1 MAELGI
7 DLPLLWA
14 AIIVVGVVMYV
25 LLDGFD
31 LGVGILFPFLPT
43 DQDRDLAMNSV
54 APIWDGNETWLVL
67 GGAGLFAAFPL
78 AYAVILP
85 GTYLPLIIMLLGL
98 IFRGVAFEFRF
109 KAHHRRHLWD
119 KAFHYGSLAATIA
132 QGMVLG
138 AFIQGFEVEN
148 RQFAGGMFDWL
159 TPFSLLTGAA
169 LISGYAL
176 LGATW
181 LIMKTERELQ
191 ERCYRLARGLLMA
204 VLAFIGI
211 VSVWTPL
218 LNPEIAERWFTWPNI
233 AWLSPVPVVTA
244 LVAFALWRA
253 LERRRE
259 VLPFVLSLA
268 LFLLSFLGLG
278 ISLWPN
284 VIPPDISIWEASAPP
299 ETQLFIL
306 IGTAILLPIILGYTG
321 FTYFVFR
328 GKVRPG
334 AGYH

>member
-191 ERCYRLARGLLMA
+191 ERCYRLARGLLSRCSRSSA
-204 VLAFIGI
+204 SSACG
-211 VSVWTPL
+211 
-218 LNPEIAERWFTWPNI
+218 
-233 AWLSPVPVVTA
+233 
-244 LVAFALWRA
+244 
-253 LERRRE
+253 RR
-259 VLPFVLSLA
+259 F
-268 LFLLSFLGLG
+268 
-278 ISLWPN
+278 
-284 VIPPDISIWEASAPP
+284 
-299 ETQLFIL
+299 
-306 IGTAILLPIILGYTG
+306 
-321 FTYFVFR
+321 
-328 GKVRPG
+328 
-334 AGYH
+334 

>member
-1 MAELGI
+1 VTELGI

-109 KAHHRRHLWD
+109 KAHHHRHLWD

-191 ERCYRLARGLLMA
+191 ERCYRFARGLLMA

-218 LNPEIAERWFTWPNI
+218 LNPEIAARWFTWPNI

-244 LVAFALWRA
+244 LVTFALWRA
-253 LERRRE
+253 LDRGRE
-259 VLPFVLSLA
+259 VVPFVLSLA

-321 FTYFVFR
+321 FTYFIFR

>member
-1 MAELGI
+1 MADIGL
-7 DLPLLWA
+7 DLPLVWA
-14 AIIVVGVVMYV
+14 AIIVVGVIMYV

-43 DQDRDLAMNSV
+43 DQDRDLSMNSV

-85 GTYLPLIIMLLGL
+85 GTYLPLIVMLLGL

-109 KAHHRRHLWD
+109 KAESSRHWWD
-119 KAFHYGSLAATIA
+119 RSFHYGSLAATIA

-138 AFIQGFEVEN
+138 AFIQGFAVAN
-148 RQFAGGMFDWL
+148 RQYAGGMFDWL
-159 TPFSLLTGAA
+159 TPFSLMTGVA
-169 LISGYAL
+169 LVSGYAL

-181 LIMKTERELQ
+181 LIWKTERELQ
-191 ERCYRLARGLLMA
+191 DRCYRLARNFLLV
-204 VLAFIGI
+204 VLAFI
-211 VSVWTPL
+211 VSVSLWTPL
-218 LNPEIAERWFTWPNI
+218 LHPEIAERWFTWPNI
-233 AWLSPVPVVTA
+233 AYLSPVPLVTG

-253 LERRRE
+253 LEERRE
-259 VLPFVLSLA
+259 ALPFVLSLA

-284 VIPPDISIWEASAPP
+284 VVPPDVSIWEAAAPP

-306 IGTAILLPIILGYTG
+306 IGTAILLPIILAYTG